1 VLTANR
7 SLAKSVIKKLLLYEI
22 KVMVILTQGAKSY
35 VLDIHV
41 NGRKKFYTTCSVNLY
56 IGVTQRSLMIAIQP
70 VEKLLRIKS
79 QIPN

>member
-1 VLTANR
+1 M
-7 SLAKSVIKKLLLYEI
+7 IKKLLLYEI

-56 IGVTQRSLMIAIQP
+56 IGVTQRSVTVVVQLSI
-70 VEKLLRIKS
+70 
-79 QIPN
+79 

>member
-1 VLTANR
+1 MLTANR

-35 VLDIHV
+35 VLDINV

-56 IGVTQRSLMIAIQP
+56 IGVTQRCLI
-70 VEKLLRIKS
+70 VLLQLS
-79 QIPN
+79 T